1 MRAQVGPSRVALA
14 GTARVPAVQKPVL
27 ERPSPQQAVGF
38 PKNRRKALMSKKIPV
53 ISLFSGAMGL
63 DLGLEKA
70 GFRTV
75 LAVEC
80 DAQAVETIRLNRPN
94 LPVLHRKIED
104 LTVEEILKAAR
115 LKVGGDFV
123 VSGGPSCQA
132 FSTAGQRRS
141 FNDPRGSL
149 FAHYVRVVREAKPK
163 FFVMEN
169 VKGLL
174 SAAVKHR
181 PLNRRG
187 AGFSRLRP
195 EEELG
200 SAFRVVVETLKQL
213 GYHTI
218 FDVLNSADFGVPQT
232 RERLIFIGSRDG
244 KPIRMPLPTH
254 AKEASEGRRSWV
266 SVREAIGHLR
276 ERRPEGLPLYRLH
289 KRYLKLIPPGG
300 NWKDLPRALQ
310 HHALGKAYRSWGGRS
325 GFYRR
330 LDWDKPSPALT
341 TVPTSKATMLCHPTR
356 LRPLSLKEYARI
368 QQFPDRWRFGGTVT
382 SQYRQ
387 IGNAVPVGLG
397 AAIGKAVRTAWKAR
411 ANRRLLGEVKTH
423 NADLVRR
430 LSQAP
435 RTVLNPPRMRRK
447 VAQTPHWQGILR
459 STRDYAAVYGA
470 LAAAY

>member
-1 MRAQVGPSRVALA
+1 M
-14 GTARVPAVQKPVL
+14 PAMQKPVL
-27 ERPSPQQAVGF
+27 ERPSPEQAGRHATR
-38 PKNRRKALMSKKIPV
+38 RRKALMAKKIPV

-80 DAQAVETIRLNRPN
+80 DAQAVETIRLNRPD
-94 LPVLHRKIED
+94 LPVLHRKIEE
-104 LTVEEILKAAR
+104 LTVAEILKAAG
-115 LKVGGDFV
+115 LKAGGDFL

-149 FAHYVRVVREAKPK
+149 FTHYVRVVREAKPK

-181 PLNRRG
+181 PLNKRG
-187 AGFSRLRP
+187 AGFPRLRA

-200 SAFRVVVETLKQL
+200 SAFGVVVKSLKRL
-213 GYHTI
+213 GYYTV
-218 FDVLNSADFGVPQT
+218 FDVLNSADFGVPQM

-244 KPIRMPLPTH
+244 KAISMPLPTH
-254 AKEASEGRRSWV
+254 RKDASKGRRSWV
-266 SVREAIGHLR
+266 SLREAIGKLR
-276 ERRPEGLPLYRLH
+276 ERKPEGLPLYGRD
-289 KRYLKLIPPGG
+289 KSYLKLIPVGG
-300 NWKDLPRALQ
+300 NWRDLPKTLQ
-310 HHALGKAYRSWGGRS
+310 YRALGKAYRSWGGRC

-341 TVPTSKATMLCHPTR
+341 TLPTSKATMLCHPTK

-368 QQFPDRWRFGGTVT
+368 QQFPATWRFAGTVT
-382 SQYRQ
+382 GQYRQ
-387 IGNAVPVGLG
+387 IGNAVPIGLG
-397 AAIGKAVRTAWKAR
+397 AAIGMAVRAAWNGR
-411 ANRRLLGEVKTH
+411 GNRRLLGQVKTH

-430 LSQAP
+430 LSRAR
-435 RTVLNPPRMRRK
+435 RTVLNPPRMRPK
-447 VAQTPHWQGILR
+447 GPQAPHWRSVLR
-459 STRDYAAVYGA
+459 GTRNYAATYGA
-470 LAAAY
+470 LAAT

>member
-1 MRAQVGPSRVALA
+1 MAKDV
-14 GTARVPAVQKPVL
+14 
-27 ERPSPQQAVGF
+27 
-38 PKNRRKALMSKKIPV
+38 PV

-63 DLGLEKA
+63 DLGLERA

-80 DAQAVETIRLNRPN
+80 DRRAVETIKLNRPD
-94 LPVLHRKIED
+94 LPVLHGKIEN
-104 LTVEEILKAAR
+104 LTASEILKAAG
-115 LKVGGDFV
+115 LKAGGNFL

-141 FNDPRGSL
+141 LNDPRGTL
-149 FAHYVRVVREAKPK
+149 FTHYVRVVRETRPK

-181 PLNRRG
+181 PLNKRG
-187 AGFSRLRP
+187 AGFSRLRA

-200 SAFRVVVETLKQL
+200 SAFRVVVQTLKQL
-213 GYHTI
+213 GYYTV

-232 RERLIFIGSRDG
+232 RERLIVIGSRDG
-244 KPIRMPLPTH
+244 KPIRMPAATH
-254 AKEASEGRRSWV
+254 SKEGGKGRRSWV
-266 SVREAIGHLR
+266 SLREAIGDIR
-276 ERRPEGLPLYRLH
+276 IRKPKGLPLYRKH
-289 KRYLKLIPPGG
+289 KRYLKLIPAGG
-300 NWKDLPRALQ
+300 NWKDLPTALQ
-310 HHALGKAYRSWGGRS
+310 QRAMGKAYRSWGGRS

-341 TVPTSKATMLCHPTR
+341 TVPTSKATMLCHPTK
-356 LRPLSLKEYARI
+356 LRPLSLQEYARI
-368 QQFPDRWRFGGTVT
+368 QQFPATWRFGGTVT

-397 AAIGKAVRTAWKAR
+397 AAIGKAVIAAWNAR
-411 ANRRLLGEVKTH
+411 GNRRLLGDVKTH

-430 LSQAP
+430 LSQAR

-447 VAQTPHWQGILR
+447 TAQTPHWRSILR
-459 STRDYAAVYGA
+459 STRSYASVYGA
-470 LAAAY
+470 LAAA